1 MELENTQNGRRKRR
15 SPAISFE
22 QRQEFYR
29 MHYADKQTFAVI
41 AKKFDVSI
49 IAVKVNIAKFAQ
61 EIKDAYERT
70 EDMSKLSD
78 SERIKAL
85 EKENKELRAQVAE
98 SELKA
103 RFFETMVDIAEKKF
117 NIPIKKKAGTQPPEP

>member
-1 MELENTQNGRRKRR
+1 
-15 SPAISFE
+15 
-22 QRQEFYR
+22 